1 MQESALDNY
10 QIEEEIGKGSY
21 ATVYKAINK
30 QTKEICAIKKMSS
43 STSEVSQLSTEIS
56 TIKECNCKNIVRYL
70 DTAFTTFHVYIM
82 MEYCCGGSVKDVMR
96 QLGRTMKPNQ
106 ISVIVKDILNGLD
119 YLHTKNRI
127 HRDVK
132 AANILLNSEGIAKL
146 ADFGVSEKKS
156 AELDTSKSCD
166 SARKSSIIGTPLW
179 LPPEVLN
186 QSPDYGFAIDI
197 WSLGITVI
205 EMADGQPPFSN
216 LKQEAALSEIKNL
229 DQPSPTFRAPEEWP
243 ASFLNFLALCLNKD
257 PGKRKS
263 ANELLGHE
271 IIQNC
276 PRNDIIKELVR
287 EVCSTRVSSQELEA
301 NWYRKAECSIRELVN
316 SFAKY
321 KERRMKVIMVDQMT
335 NSLKAVG
342 KEFKELLEKTARR
355 SYDINEIQ
363 AHLDALKNEIR
374 ESTRERDELRSF
386 LNNQK
391 DRQLSILDQLDKIR
405 EKQKVF
411 DSVDY
416 QRKMKLR
423 SLEDK
428 NN

>member
-10 QIEEEIGKGSY
+10 QIEEEIGRGSY

-30 QTKEICAIKKMSS
+30 HTNEICAIKKMSS

-106 ISVIVKDILNGLD
+106 IAVILKDILNGLD
-119 YLHTKNRI
+119 YLHSKNRI

-132 AANILLNSEGIAKL
+132 AANILLNAEGVAKL

-156 AELDTSKSCD
+156 TELETSNSAD
-166 SARKSSIIGTPLW
+166 STRKSSIIGTPLW

-205 EMADGQPPFSN
+205 EMGDGQPPFSN
-216 LKQEAALSEIKNL
+216 LKQEAALSEIKDL
-229 DQPSPTFRAPEEWP
+229 DQPSPTFRAPDEWP
-243 ASFLNFLALCLNKD
+243 TSFLNFLSLCLDKD
-257 PGKRKS
+257 PSKRKS
-263 ANELLGHE
+263 ASDLLAHE
-271 IIQNC
+271 IIQNS
-276 PRNDIIKELVR
+276 PTNDVIKELVL
-287 EVCSTRVSSQELEA
+287 EVCSDRVSSSELEA
-301 NWYRKAECSIRELVN
+301 NLYRKSECLLRECVN
-316 SFAKY
+316 LFAKY

-335 NSLKAVG
+335 NSLSAVG
-342 KEFKELLEKTARR
+342 EDFKELLEKTARR
-355 SYDINEIQ
+355 SYEINEIQ
-363 AHLDALKNEIR
+363 AHSDALKNEIR

-391 DRQLSILDQLDKIR
+391 DRQMNILDQLDKIR
-405 EKQKVF
+405 EKQKLF
-411 DSVDY
+411 ENVDL
-416 QRKMKLR
+416 QRRMKLR

-428 NN
+428 HS